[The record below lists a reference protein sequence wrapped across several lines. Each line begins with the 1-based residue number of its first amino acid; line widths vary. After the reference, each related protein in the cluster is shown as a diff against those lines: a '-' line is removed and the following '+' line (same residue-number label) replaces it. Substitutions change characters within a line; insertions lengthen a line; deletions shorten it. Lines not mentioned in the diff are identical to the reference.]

1 MKTFVTFYLLIFSA
15 GLLAQKQTFTTNIVK
30 TYPVNPTT
38 TLFIE
43 NFNGDIEFEL
53 WNQNQ
58 IEAQVT
64 FEVIT
69 PKLEKAKQFL
79 QAFSLNTYADSSLV
93 KLISLVNRD
102 MLDKSFNNGRSKFKI
117 HYHLKI
123 PVYLNLNIKNKYGD
137 IALTETSGAI
147 DIKLKY
153 GKCTINKLTADD
165 SKPIP
170 KLDLVY
176 ASCNIQ
182 KANWLNIEADYSVL
196 KVNKAIGI
204 NLQSK
209 YSNIIMNDIYLLKIT
224 SKYDQIELKNISK
237 FDSDIN
243 YSHVNIGFLKTEF
256 QTTAKYSPIYIKD
269 LYEEFTTVTCDLYYS
284 DFTAKINSQSCFNIN
299 SRVEY
304 GKNNLPRRSNVDNII
319 TPTSMKTNGTV
330 GCIKGATSQ
339 VNIVAKYGDVNFIE

>member
-1 MKTFVTFYLLIFSA
+1 MKTLVTFCLLIYSA
-15 GLLAQKQTFTTNIVK
+15 VLLAQKQIYTTHIVK
-30 TYPVNPTT
+30 NFPVTTTT
-38 TLFIE
+38 TLYIE

-53 WNQNQ
+53 WNQNNV
-58 IEAQVT
+58 EAQVT

-69 PKLEKAKQFL
+69 PKIEKAKQFL
-79 QAFSLNTYADSSLV
+79 QAFTLNTFADSSLV
-93 KLISLVNRD
+93 KFISLVNRD
-102 MLDKSFNNGRSKFKI
+102 MLDKSFNNGRSTFKI

-137 IALTETSGAI
+137 IILTETSGAI
-147 DIKLKY
+147 DIKLRY
-153 GKCTINKLTADD
+153 GKCTINQLTADE

-170 KLDLVY
+170 QLDLAY
-176 ASCNIQ
+176 ASCSIQ

-204 NLQSK
+204 ILQSK
-209 YSNIIMNDIYLLKIT
+209 YSDVIIDDIYSLKIT

-237 FDSDIN
+237 FNSDIN

-256 QTTAKYSPIYIKD
+256 QATAKYSPIYIKD
-269 LYEEFTTVTCDLYYS
+269 LYEEFTSVTCDLYYS
-284 DFTAKINSQSCFNIN
+284 DFTAKINSQSCFKI
-299 SRVEY
+299 SSTVEY

-330 GCIKGATSQ
+330 GCIKGASSQ
-339 VNIVAKYGDVNFIE
+339 VNIVAKYGDINFIE